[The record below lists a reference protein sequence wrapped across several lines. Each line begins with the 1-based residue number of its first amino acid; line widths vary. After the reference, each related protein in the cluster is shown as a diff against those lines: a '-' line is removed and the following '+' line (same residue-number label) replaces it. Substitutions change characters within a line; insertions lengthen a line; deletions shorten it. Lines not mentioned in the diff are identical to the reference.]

1 MLEYSSEIDYDAYH
15 ERIEIREIHIPA
27 ACEMHWGMLP
37 FQSPSLWQTLA
48 SFPTRR
54 KPLLQA

>member
-48 SFPTRR
+48 
-54 KPLLQA
+54 